1 MSRRDSNLPQTVL
14 VVGATGRTGR
24 HVVDGLLAAGVA
36 VRALV
41 RHPLTAGLPA
51 EVAVIEGTLQ
61 DAETVREA
69 ARGAHAA
76 FLIWVGDDSA
86 LIPPVIDALTESVRH
101 VVYLSAANL
110 HRDSGE
116 GSAVQSGVYAEV
128 ERALERS
135 PSTGTF
141 LRAGGFA
148 ANTLEWA
155 EQIRT
160 GDTVRVAHPDAGR
173 SIVDERD
180 LAEAAVKTLLDPSL
194 AGRAFSL
201 TGPQTMTQREQIAV
215 ISDVIGR
222 ELNVEHRDL
231 DEARE
236 EYAAVLGVDFADQ
249 ALGYWKTLV
258 DRPEPATTGIEK
270 ILGRQARPFEGW
282 VRLHRVDFERLTTHE
297 VGQRYAEAF
306 RTGRLEDA
314 GRLLA
319 EDIVRVA
326 PLEDGG
332 VEREVR
338 GLPAIAENAER
349 QVEGADM
356 ESVEVDDPLVGRDR
370 FAIRFT
376 FAMRDRETGERFRIV
391 KMSVCTV
398 ASSRIV
404 REEVFYYLYPQR

>member
-1 MSRRDSNLPQTVL
+1 MSRRDSIPPQTVL

-24 HVVDGLLAAGVA
+24 HVVDGLLAADVA

-51 EVAVIEGTLQ
+51 EVAMIEGTLQ
-61 DAETVREA
+61 DAGAVREA

-76 FLIWVGDDSA
+76 FLIWTGDDSTV
-86 LIPPVIDALTESVRH
+86 IPPVIDALTESVRH

-110 HRDSGE
+110 HHDGGE
-116 GSAVQSGVYAEV
+116 GSAVQPGVYAEV

-135 PSTGTF
+135 PSTWTF

-160 GDTVRVAHPDAGR
+160 GDTVRVVHPDAGR
-173 SIVDERD
+173 SIVDQRD
-180 LAEAAVKTLLDPSL
+180 LAEAAVKALLDPSL

-215 ISDVIGR
+215 IGDVIGR
-222 ELNVEHRDL
+222 DLSVEHRDP

-236 EYAAVLGVDFADQ
+236 EYAAVLGADFADQ
-249 ALGYWKTLV
+249 ALGYWRTLV
-258 DRPEPATTGIEK
+258 DRPEPVTTGIEE
-270 ILGRQARPFEGW
+270 ILGRAARPFQDW
-282 VRLHRVDFERLTTHE
+282 VRLHRIDFERLTTHA
-297 VGQRYAEAF
+297 VGHRYAEAF

-319 EDIVRVA
+319 EDVVRVA

-338 GLPAIAENAER
+338 GLPAIAENAQR

-356 ESVEVDDPLVGRDR
+356 ESVQVDDPLVGGDR

-376 FAMRDRETGERFRIV
+376 FGMRDRQTGERFRIV

-404 REEVFYYLYPQR
+404 REEVFYYLNP

>member
-1 MSRRDSNLPQTVL
+1 MSQRGGNPPQTVL

-24 HVVDGLLAAGVA
+24 RVVDGLLAADVA

-61 DAETVREA
+61 DAGAVREA

-76 FLIWVGDDSA
+76 FLIWVGDDA
-86 LIPPVIDALTESVRH
+86 AVIPSVIDALTETVRH

-110 HRDSGE
+110 HHDVGE
-116 GSAVQSGVYAEV
+116 GSAVQPGVYAEV
-128 ERALERS
+128 DRALAHS
-135 PSTGTF
+135 PSTWTF

-148 ANTLEWA
+148 ANNLEWA

-160 GDTVRVAHPDAGR
+160 GDTVRVVHPDAGR

-180 LAEAAVKTLLDPSL
+180 LAEAAVKALLDPSL

-215 ISDVIGR
+215 IGGVIGR
-222 ELNVEHRDL
+222 DLSVEHRDP

-236 EYAAVLGVDFADQ
+236 EYAAVLGADFADQ
-249 ALGYWKTLV
+249 ALGYWRTLV
-258 DRPEPATTGIEK
+258 DRPEPVTTGIEE
-270 ILGRQARPFEGW
+270 ILGRAARPFQDW
-282 VRLHRVDFERLTTHE
+282 VRLHRSDFERLTTHE
-297 VGQRYAEAF
+297 VGHRYAEAF
-306 RTGRLEDA
+306 RTGRLDDA
-314 GRLLA
+314 GGLLA
-319 EDIVRVA
+319 ADVVRVA

-338 GLPAIAENAER
+338 GLPAITENAQR

-356 ESVEVDDPLVGRDR
+356 ESVQVDDPLVGGDR

-404 REEVFYYLYPQR
+404 REEVFYYLNP